1 MIGGPE
7 YTSKA
12 RRARNRPMAKLP
24 RAELAAAVGA
34 YDRVLVVSTEIRGRH
49 GLAPLDDGQSI
60 GAARAR
66 LAAFKKPRAKVKAK
80 RRGPS
85 VTALRAQLKASQSEV
100 TELVELVGLLQ
111 RREPTAV

>member
-1 MIGGPE
+1 MV
-7 YTSKA
+7 
-12 RRARNRPMAKLP
+12 KLP

-34 YDRVLVVSTEIRGRH
+34 YDRILAISTEIREPL
-49 GLAPLDDGQSI
+49 GLAPVGDGQTI

-66 LAAFKKPRAKVKAK
+66 LAAFKQPRAKVKVKKAK

-100 TELVELVGLLQ
+100 AELIELVGLLQ